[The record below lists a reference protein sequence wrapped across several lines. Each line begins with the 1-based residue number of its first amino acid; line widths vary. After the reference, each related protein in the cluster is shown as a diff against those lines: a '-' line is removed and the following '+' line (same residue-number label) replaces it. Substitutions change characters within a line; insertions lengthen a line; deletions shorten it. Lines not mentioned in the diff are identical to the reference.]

1 MSASLKL
8 DTGKTNIEHNNR
20 TLSDKEKEKNP
31 HIDPSRSSENKY
43 LVQKDIKELYQDEF
57 GEALEK
63 YNAKQKRSDRKIK
76 DYYKHIQS
84 GKKTKPQ
91 QEMIIQVGDKDDFS
105 SKENFQK
112 ANEILEEWFK
122 NFEERNPNLKVYN
135 AVIHN
140 DEASPHLHIN
150 FVSVAENYKRGLEK
164 QVSFNKAVATQDEN
178 FNQERPF
185 EDWREKEMA
194 VLEQLLNERGFER
207 KLVGTNEYED
217 VNDYKEKK
225 KLEQEIDSLNK
236 DLADKKDELLALNE
250 KVSDKVVIQAKRQ
263 MKTVEVPTGETT
275 LLGQAKMT
283 QERQPT
289 GKVIMLEDEFRQLMT
304 AVKDNQR
311 LKNNIKVYLQT
322 DIAKENRKINEQ
334 ITELQTENQTLTRA
348 LSETKS
354 ENVALKYANERLEG
368 HISDLK
374 LEMELVYKN
383 IKGFVQERTNDFRG
397 VLRAIADKVKG
408 KLPKSEFGRLQDAD
422 ERQEKENQ
430 YSINALKQMEEEI
443 KQQNARKKKNKAK
456 SHDME
461 L

>member
-105 SKENFQK
+105 SKENIQK

-150 FVSVAENYKRGLEK
+150 FVPVAENYKRGLEK

-194 VLEQLLNERGFER
+194 VLEKLLNERGFER

-236 DLADKKDELLALNE
+236 DLADKKNELLALNK
-250 KVSDKVVIQAKRQ
+250 KVPDEINIQTKRQ
-263 MKTVEVPTGETT
+263 TRTVEVPTGEKNLFGKEKT
-275 LLGQAKMT
+275 KK
-283 QERQPT
+283 EKQPT
-289 GKVIMLEDEFRQLMT
+289 GNRIVAEEEFQKMMT
-304 AVKDNQR
+304 AAKENQR
-311 LKNNIKVYLQT
+311 LKTMLDSYLTT
-322 DIAKENRKINEQ
+322 DIVKENKQLEQENEHLKSVIDEYYDEWQDLTKENRELKNENSELKAHIGDLTNEIKI
-334 ITELQTENQTLTRA
+334 LYQT
-348 LSETKS
+348 TK
-354 ENVALKYANERLEG
+354 EYFKART
-368 HISDLK
+368 SDLK
-374 LEMELVYKN
+374 
-383 IKGFVQERTNDFRG
+383 GA
-397 VLRAIADKVKG
+397 LREFADKVKD
-408 KLPKSEFGRLQDAD
+408 KLPKSQFGRLQDTD

-430 YSINALKQMEEEI
+430 YSINALKQMEQEI
-443 KQQNARKKKNKAK
+443 KRQNAMKKKNKKK